1 MVAGRDLEIRH
12 LAALDAVTRAGT
24 FGRAAEQL
32 GYTQSAVS
40 QQISALERAVGA
52 SLFDRPGGPR
62 PVTLT
67 PLGELLVS
75 HARAVLERVDAA
87 VTDIER
93 FQAGAV
99 GRIDIG
105 TFQSVS
111 TALLPSLLARLRAER
126 PHLEARLIEDNDH
139 DELLR
144 QTFEGLLDVSFLV
157 GDAPADIEAIDLI
170 VDPFVVIA
178 LPDDLGDDAVPA
190 LQLNSTPLIG
200 EQDSPCQRQVDD
212 GLRAIGVVPDYVFR
226 TSDNSAIVAMVRAGM
241 GMAVV
246 PLLSV
251 ELEDPR
257 IVVRHLD
264 PPIPPRRISI
274 GWRRGRTLSP
284 AATRFIE
291 ITREM
296 TAELR
301 DRQLASIA

>member
-1 MVAGRDLEIRH
+1 MAVGRDLEIRH
-12 LAALDAVTRAGT
+12 LVALDAVAEAGT
-24 FGRAAEQL
+24 FGRAAQRL

-40 QQISALERAVGA
+40 QQIAALERTVGA
-52 SLFDRPGGPR
+52 PLFDRPGGPR

-67 PLGELLVS
+67 PLGELLVT

-87 VTDIER
+87 STDIER
-93 FQAGAV
+93 FQAGAI

-111 TALLPSLLARLRAER
+111 TALLPSLLARLRLEH
-126 PHLEARLIEDNDH
+126 PHVEARLVESDDH
-139 DELLR
+139 DEILR
-144 QTFEGLLDVSFLV
+144 QTLEGQLDVSFLV
-157 GDAPADIEAIDLI
+157 HDTPAEIEKIDLLT
-170 VDPFVVIA
+170 DPFVVVA
-178 LPDDLGDDAVPA
+178 LPGDVADGPMPA
-190 LQLNSTPLIG
+190 RMLNDVSLIG
-200 EQDSPCQRQVDD
+200 EQDSSCQRIVDD
-212 GLRAIGVVPDYVFR
+212 GLHTIGVEPDYVFR
-226 TSDNSAIVAMVRAGM
+226 TSDNSAIAAMVRAGV

-257 IVVRHLD
+257 TVVRHID
-264 PPIPPRRISI
+264 PPIPPRHISL

-284 AATRFIE
+284 AASRFIE
-291 ITREM
+291 IAREM

>member
-1 MVAGRDLEIRH
+1 
-12 LAALDAVTRAGT
+12 
-24 FGRAAEQL
+24 
-32 GYTQSAVS
+32 
-40 QQISALERAVGA
+40 
-52 SLFDRPGGPR
+52 
-62 PVTLT
+62 VTLT

-75 HARAVLERVDAA
+75 HARAVLKRVDAA
-87 VTDIER
+87 ATDIER
-93 FQAGAV
+93 FQAGAI

-126 PHLEARLIEDNDH
+126 PQLEARLVEDDDH

-144 QTFEGLLDVSFLV
+144 QTLEGHLDVSFLV
-157 GDAPADIEAIDLI
+157 GDTPPDIETIDLI
-170 VDPFVVIA
+170 VDPFVVVA
-178 LPDDLGDDAVPA
+178 LPDAVGEGAVAAP
-190 LQLNSTPLIG
+190 LLNDTPLIG
-200 EQDSPCQRQVDD
+200 EQDSPCQRMVDD
-212 GLRAIGVVPDYVFR
+212 GLRAVGVIPDYVFR

-257 IVVRHLD
+257 VAVRHLD
-264 PPIPPRRISI
+264 PPIPPRHISI

-284 AATRFIE
+284 AASRLIE
-291 ITREM
+291 IACEM